1 MSVTEEDRI
10 ANERDFHNKIFASD
24 GLHAAGKN
32 VPRYMITRSSTVYFE
47 AEVARLAPG
56 KHVLE
61 YGCGVNSYAIWLAKK
76 GATVVGIDISD
87 EAVEYS
93 KERAVREGVTDK
105 VSFVRMNAEEL
116 EFAEATF
123 GLVCGRAILHHLDL
137 AKAYPSLARAMKPD
151 AKAVFVEPM
160 GYNPLINMFRA
171 ATPNERTPDEH
182 PFVGA
187 DFALTHK
194 HFGTV
199 DSRYFHLMS
208 IAALPLNRFSGL
220 FNAAVNGLEAIDQA
234 MFKIIPPL
242 GKLAWSVALTLS
254 KPRP

>member
-1 MSVTEEDRI
+1 MSITEQQRLD
-10 ANERDFHNKIFASD
+10 NERDFHNKIFASD
-24 GLHAAGKN
+24 GLHAAGKIT
-32 VPRYMITRSSTVYFE
+32 PRYLITQSSTDYFV

-61 YGCGVNSYAIWLAKK
+61 YGCGVNSYAIWLAKL

-93 KERAVREGVTDK
+93 RQRAVAEGVADK

-116 EFAEATF
+116 EFPDDTF

-137 AKAYPSLARAMKPD
+137 AKAYPSLARVMKPD
-151 AKAVFVEPM
+151 AHAVFVEPM
-160 GYNPLINMFRA
+160 GYNPLINAFRN
-171 ATPNERTPDEH
+171 ATPDERTPDEH
-182 PFVGA
+182 PFKGE

-194 HFGTV
+194 HFATV
-199 DSRYFHLMS
+199 DARYFHLLS
-208 IAALPLNRFSGL
+208 IGALPLHKFDGL
-220 FNAAVNGLEAIDQA
+220 FKAMVSGLEAIDQA

-242 GKLAWSVALTLS
+242 GKLAWSVGLTLS
-254 KPRP
+254 KPRQ